1 MANRLAGA
9 PSASY
14 WGIVKKTFKDRFLVA
29 VVLMGGLFLAIQY
42 LPDIGFFCVLQILI
56 IISLLEFYKLFQGT
70 KTPPYQILGLI
81 MSLLISASFLFDA
94 VTLEMVLFS
103 SLFLA
108 AAFPLVF
115 LKRAETLA
123 PFANAIALTL
133 LGPLFVNFTLNHVY
147 LLRLEKGA
155 VYVYFLGI
163 IIICGDTAAY
173 FVGKFW
179 GKHLLA
185 PKASPRK
192 TWEGT
197 FGGFVFAGLGALF
210 VQQVLI
216 PDILLW
222 KAVVVAVLVHVFAQI
237 GDLFES
243 LFKRAAG
250 RKDSS
255 NILAGHGGFLDRID
269 SFVLAAP
276 FFYFILKIIRL
287 N

>member
-1 MANRLAGA
+1 MVNRLAGN
-9 PSASY
+9 PPVSY
-14 WGIVKKTFKDRFLVA
+14 WGIVKKTFKERFLVS

-56 IISLLEFYKLFQGT
+56 IVSLLEFYNLFQGT
-70 KTPPYQILGLI
+70 KNPPYQILGLI
-81 MSLLISASFLFDA
+81 MSLLISVSFLFETI
-94 VTLEMVLFS
+94 TLEMVLFS

-108 AAFPLVF
+108 AAYALVF

-133 LGPLFVNFTLNHVY
+133 LGPLFVTFTLNYVY

-155 VYVYFLGI
+155 VYVYFLMI
-163 IIICGDTAAY
+163 IIILGDTAAY

-222 KAVVVAVLVHVFAQI
+222 KAVGVAVLVHIFAQI
-237 GDLFES
+237 GDLLES
-243 LFKRAAG
+243 LFKRAVG

-269 SFVLAAP
+269 SFVLTAP

>member
-1 MANRLAGA
+1 MANRLADGPA
-9 PSASY
+9 ASF
-14 WGIVKKTFKDRFLVA
+14 WGIVKKTFKERFLVA
-29 VVLMGGLFLAIQY
+29 VVLMGILFLAIQY
-42 LPDIGFFCVLQILI
+42 LSDLGFFCVLQILI
-56 IISLLEFYKLFQGT
+56 FISLFEFYKLFQGT
-70 KTPPYQILGLI
+70 NNPPYYFLGLF
-81 MSLLISASFLFDA
+81 MSLLISASFFFEVL
-94 VTLEMVLFS
+94 TLEMALLS
-103 SLFLA
+103 CLFLA
-108 AAFPLVF
+108 AAYPLVF
-115 LKRAETLA
+115 FKNAESLA
-123 PFANAIALTL
+123 PFANAVALTL
-133 LGPLFVNFTLNHVY
+133 LGPLFVNLTLNHVY

-155 VYVYFLGI
+155 VYVYFLLI
-163 IIICGDTAAY
+163 IIILGDTAAF

-179 GKHLLA
+179 GKHMLA

-197 FGGFVFAGLGALF
+197 CGGLVFAGLGALF

-222 KAVVVAVLVHVFAQI
+222 KAVVVAVLVHVIAQI
-237 GDLFES
+237 GDLLES

-255 NILAGHGGFLDRID
+255 KILAGHGGFLDRID